1 MVTFGVWEKMGKSI
15 EEFSVFDSLV
25 VALVAILLV
34 FLVLTIIILVTTS
47 IQKGMETV
55 EAKTKILPKKENRIL
70 DEDPDAALTRHSFV
84 PPVISARC
92 RSIIMMKRKKI
103 IKWLSWKNNS

>member
-1 MVTFGVWEKMGKSI
+1 MMIFGVWGDVTNFSI
-15 EEFSVFDSLV
+15 ADALV

-34 FLVLTIIILVTTS
+34 FLVLTIIILVTTG

-70 DEDPDAALTRHSFV
+70 DEDPDAAVAALV
-84 PPVISARC
+84 AVIDFHKETGKDAEII
-92 RSIIMMKRKKI
+92 SIKKVDD
-103 IKWLSWKNNS
+103 

>member
-1 MVTFGVWEKMGKSI
+1 MLTYGVWGDVEN
-15 EEFSVFDSLV
+15 FSVSDSLV

-70 DEDPDAALTRHSFV
+70 DEDPDAAVAALV
-84 PPVISARC
+84 AVIDFYKETGKDAEII
-92 RSIIMMKRKKI
+92 SIKKVED
-103 IKWLSWKNNS
+103 